1 MLQYVLHSVNF
12 PMTPTATER
21 TTRARR
27 SREESRAALLEAIRE
42 LVRERSYP
50 ELSVGEVADRAG
62 IGRTL
67 FYRYYDD
74 LGDLLRH
81 AGREPI
87 EELLAAQTALHTDT
101 GAPAE
106 SIRAAVANAVAV
118 YSRHGAVLRAAAEGA
133 VSDELIAE
141 GHRRWRALFD
151 ELVANVLRGLPHA
164 GEYFSDLDETAHA
177 INLLSASYLLDA
189 FGNEPRVSEEQAIK
203 TLTEIWLALIRAAE
217 GD

>member
-1 MLQYVLHSVNF
+1 
-12 PMTPTATER
+12 
-21 TTRARR
+21 
-27 SREESRAALLEAIRE
+27 
-42 LVRERSYP
+42 
-50 ELSVGEVADRAG
+50 
-62 IGRTL
+62 
-67 FYRYYDD
+67 
-74 LGDLLRH
+74 
-81 AGREPI
+81 
-87 EELLAAQTALHTDT
+87 
-101 GAPAE
+101 
-106 SIRAAVANAVAV
+106 
-118 YSRHGAVLRAAAEGA
+118 

>member
-106 SIRAAVANAVAV
+106 SIRA
-118 YSRHGAVLRAAAEGA
+118 STAATGPSCAP
-133 VSDELIAE
+133 
-141 GHRRWRALFD
+141 RRR
-151 ELVANVLRGLPHA
+151 ER
-164 GEYFSDLDETAHA
+164 
-177 INLLSASYLLDA
+177 
-189 FGNEPRVSEEQAIK
+189 
-203 TLTEIWLALIRAAE
+203 
-217 GD
+217 